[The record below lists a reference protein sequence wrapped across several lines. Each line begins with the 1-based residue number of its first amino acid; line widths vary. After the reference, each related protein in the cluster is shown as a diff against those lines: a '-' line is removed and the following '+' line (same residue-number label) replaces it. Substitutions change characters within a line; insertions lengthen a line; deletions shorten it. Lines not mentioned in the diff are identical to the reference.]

1 MFATF
6 YPFWFFARAL
16 FHTIQKM
23 NIICNAKIRSSQ
35 EPQEVKITP
44 IDNNSIKAEFVNMQK
59 SVSPGQSI
67 VLYHDDSVLGGGII
81 QEAY

>member
-1 MFATF
+1 
-6 YPFWFFARAL
+6 
-16 FHTIQKM
+16 M
-23 NIICNAKIRSSQ
+23 NIICSAKIRSSQ